1 MFQVE
6 TERLV
11 LLPLSADY
19 LRLCLEKLPQL
30 ELELGIEIS
39 PDILTESVGR
49 AMGIKLTKMALVKE
63 WRHVWYT
70 YWLLIVK
77 EEQYGV
83 GVAGFKGHPTQR
95 GEVEIGYSIAP
106 AYQGHGYMTEAVEV
120 MIAWAFEMPRCTAV
134 SAKTLKSN
142 LASQRVLEKVGM
154 QITNETEDSLMW
166 RLVK

>member
-49 AMGIKLTKMALVKE
+49 AMGIKLAKMAQVKE

-83 GVAGFKGHPTQR
+83 GVAGFKGYPTQR

-106 AYQGHGYMTEAVEV
+106 AYQGQGYMTEAVGA

-134 SAKTLKSN
+134 FAQTLKSN
-142 LASQRVLEKVGM
+142 LASHRVLEKVGM
-154 QITNETEDSLMW
+154 QMTNETEDSLMW